1 MNKKKDQRKS
11 DTSTVKEAIESMLDS
26 FRLKSKFQQTQLI
39 NSWSKIMGEPIARRT
54 SNLYIQDRTLFV
66 TLTSAPL
73 KHELTIGK
81 KKIIEM
87 LQKEFGPEVV
97 DEVIFR

>member
-1 MNKKKDQRKS
+1 MNKRDQRKS
-11 DTSTVKEAIESMLDS
+11 DTSTLKEAVESLLDS
-26 FRLKSKFQQTQLI
+26 YRIKSKYQQTQLI
-39 NSWSKIMGEPIARRT
+39 SSWGKIMGEPIAKRT
-54 SNLYIQDRTLFV
+54 SNLYIQDKTLFV

-73 KHELTIGK
+73 KQELTMGK